1 MKNILLPTDF
11 SENSWNAIAYA
22 MRFYEDSC
30 CHFYLLHVNR
40 TSSASATPAIYG
52 VTTDTVN
59 TNYTKISKE
68 QLKTLLNRINKEF
81 KKNKLHKF
89 FLVSDTGSLI
99 ESIRNQVR
107 NKKIEMTVMGTKG
120 ASGFKKLLIG
130 SNTGDV
136 ITKVKCTTLII
147 PENAKFQNLEEVAF
161 PTDYSLHYEIN
172 YLEPLTEILE
182 DFNSNLRILHINKK
196 DGQLSSSQQVNK
208 EYLDDYFIQQ
218 SHTFH
223 HLTNNKVEE
232 AIQCFVESRN
242 INMIAMMA
250 KNLNYFQQILF
261 HTKIQNITYHTD
273 IPFLVLHDN

>member
-22 MRFYEDSC
+22 LHFYERSN

-40 TSSASATPAIYG
+40 TKPVGATPAIYG
-52 VTTDTVN
+52 VSTDVAT
-59 TNYTKISKE
+59 TNYAKITKDH
-68 QLKTLLNRINKEF
+68 LKTTLVRIHKEF
-81 KKNKLHKF
+81 KKNKHHKF
-89 FLVSDTGSLI
+89 FVISDSGSLI
-99 ESIRNQVR
+99 ESIRKQVR
-107 NKKIEMTVMGTKG
+107 DKKIETIVMGTKG
-120 ASGFKKLLIG
+120 ASGIKKLLIG

-147 PENAKFQNLEEVAF
+147 PENAKFHNLEEVAL

-172 YLEPLTEILE
+172 HLQPLSEILE
-182 DFNSNLRILHINKK
+182 DYDSNLRILHISKK
-196 DGQLSSSQQVNK
+196 NDLLSVSQQMNK

-218 SHTFH
+218 PHTFH
-223 HLTNNKVEE
+223 HLTNTKVEE

-273 IPFLVLHDN
+273 IPFLVLHDH

>member
-22 MRFYEDSC
+22 MRLYESSN

-40 TSSASATPAIYG
+40 TSPMSATPFLYG
-52 VTTDTVN
+52 VTMEVVN
-59 TNYTKISKE
+59 TSYTKIIKE
-68 QLKTLLNRINKEF
+68 QLKTILNRINKEF

-89 FLVSDTGSLI
+89 FLVSGTGSLI
-99 ESIRNQVR
+99 ESIRNQVSD
-107 NKKIEMTVMGTKG
+107 KKIDTIVMGTKG
-120 ASGFKKLLIG
+120 ASGIKKLLIG

-147 PENAKFQNLEEVAF
+147 PENATFQHLEEVAF

-172 YLEPLTEILE
+172 FLQPLSEILE
-182 DFNSNLRILHINKK
+182 NFNSNLGILHISKK
-196 DGQLSSSQQVNK
+196 TDLLSVSQQMNK

-218 SHTFH
+218 PHTFH
-223 HLTNNKVEE
+223 HLTNTKIEE

-250 KNLNYFQQILF
+250 KNLNYFHQILF
-261 HTKIQNITYHTD
+261 HTKIQNISYHTD